1 MVLEVYKQMI
11 ARKILFTTLSAML
24 LILSIIMGVSIG
36 AVQIPPSIVLKIL
49 LGNSSS
55 KSNSLYTII
64 IWKVRLPRVLMASMV
79 GASLAISGCLV
90 QGVFRNPLA
99 SPYVLG
105 ISSGAAFGAALA
117 VILEIWL
124 IIPIPIFAFIF
135 AMFSLM
141 ITYVVASEDRRL
153 PVTSLLLAGIAV
165 ASLFSALTSF
175 MMYVAGEKLEV
186 IVFWLMGNLT
196 GIRWQEVRIVAI
208 GSLPLVAVSL
218 FFGQALN
225 VMMLG
230 EDTAKSMGV
239 EVEKSRKIIVILV
252 ALLVSVCVSYVGP
265 IGFVGLVIPHMVRL
279 VIGPDNRFLIP
290 ASAFFGGA
298 FLVLADLI
306 SRVVIKPAEIPI
318 GIITSLFGVPFF
330 IYLLKRRKRVIT
342 HAAESM

>member
-11 ARKILFTTLSAML
+11 ARKILFTMLSAIL
-24 LILSIIMGVSIG
+24 LILSIIIGVSIG
-36 AVQIPPSIVLKIL
+36 AVRIPPNIVLKIL

-55 KSNSLYTII
+55 ELNSLYTII

-135 AMFSLM
+135 AMLSLM
-141 ITYVVASEDRRL
+141 ITYVVAAEDGRL

-208 GSLPLVAVSL
+208 GSLPLVALSL
-218 FFGQALN
+218 FFGQELN

-239 EVEKSRKIIVILV
+239 EVDKSRKIIVILV